1 MQAHTVAVIGA
12 GNVGATTASRICDRG
27 LAHVV
32 LYDVVPDLAEGKA
45 LDILQALPLTQS
57 GCVVRGTSEF
67 SEIGTAD
74 IFVITAGMRRGPGM
88 SRSDLLKKNAD
99 IISGICRQLAEQSP
113 DSIVIMVTNPLDV
126 MTHVAHRAT
135 GFDAAR
141 VIGMAGVLD
150 SSRFRAFI
158 SQRLGVPAAEVEALV
173 LGGHGDLMV
182 PVVSRATVS
191 GIPLRDKMSA
201 NEIAEIVDR
210 TRNAGAEIVSLLK
223 NASAF
228 YAPAESVATMVQ
240 SVFRDE
246 DQLTCASVL
255 LQGEYGISEVFLG
268 VPVKLGGKGVKEI
281 LEIPLEPAE
290 KDALLRSAEEVR
302 KNILA
307 LDQIDPH

>member
-1 MQAHTVAVIGA
+1 MATHTVAVIGA
-12 GNVGATTASRICDRG
+12 GNVGATTASRIVDRD
-27 LAHVV
+27 LADVV

-45 LDILQALPLTQS
+45 LDILEALPLTDS

-67 SEIGTAD
+67 SNIGTAD

-88 SRSDLLKKNAD
+88 SRSDLLKKNAE
-99 IISGICRQLAEQSP
+99 IVGGICEQLADQSP

-135 GFDAAR
+135 GFHAAR
-141 VIGMAGVLD
+141 VIGMAGLLD

-158 SQRLGVPAAEVEALV
+158 AQRLGVPAADVDALV

-182 PVVSRATVS
+182 PVVSRATVA
-191 GIPLRDKMSA
+191 GEPLRGKLSA
-201 NEIAEIVDR
+201 EEIDQLVER
-210 TRNAGAEIVSLLK
+210 TRNAGAEIVSLLN

-240 SVFRDE
+240 NVLRDE
-246 DQLTCASVL
+246 RQLVSASVL
-255 LQGEYGISEVFLG
+255 LQGEYGISNVFLG
-268 VPVKLGGKGVKEI
+268 VPVKLDRGGVHEI
-281 LEIPLEPAE
+281 VEIPLEPAE

-302 KNILA
+302 KNTLA

>member
-1 MQAHTVAVIGA
+1 MAAHTVAVIGA
-12 GNVGATTASRICDRG
+12 GNVGATTASRIADRG
-27 LAHVV
+27 LANVV

-45 LDILQALPLTQS
+45 LDILQALPLTES
-57 GCVVRGTSEF
+57 GCMVRGTSEF
-67 SEIGTAD
+67 SQIGTAD

-88 SRSDLLKKNAD
+88 SRSDLLKKNTD
-99 IISGICRQLAEQSP
+99 IITGICRQLAEQSP

-126 MTHVAHRAT
+126 MTHVAHHST

-141 VIGMAGVLD
+141 VMGMAGVLD

-158 SQRLGVPAAEVEALV
+158 AQRLGVPAAEVDALV

-182 PVVSRATVS
+182 PVVSRATVC
-191 GIPLRDKMSA
+191 GEPLKEKMSA
-201 NEIAEIVDR
+201 DEIVEIVER

-228 YAPAESVATMVQ
+228 YAPAESVATMVKN
-240 SVFRDE
+240 VLRDE
-246 DQLTCASVL
+246 RQLVSASVL
-255 LQGEYGISEVFLG
+255 LRGEYGISDVFLG
-268 VPVKLGGKGVKEI
+268 VPVKLSRGGVKEI
-281 LEIPLEPAE
+281 LEIPLEPVE

-307 LDQIDPH
+307 LDRLGLP

>member
-1 MQAHTVAVIGA
+1 MAEHTVAVIGA
-12 GNVGATTASRICDRG
+12 GNVGATTASRIADRG
-27 LAHVV
+27 LADVV

-45 LDILQALPLTQS
+45 LDILEALPLTES
-57 GCVVRGTSEF
+57 GCVVRGTSTF

-74 IFVITAGMRRGPGM
+74 IFVITAGIRRGPGM
-88 SRSDLLKKNAD
+88 SRSDLLKKNAE
-99 IISGICRQLAEQSP
+99 IVGGICKQLADQSP

-158 SQRLGVPAAEVEALV
+158 AQRLAVPAAEVDALV

-182 PVVSRATVS
+182 PVVSRATVC
-191 GIPLRDKMSA
+191 GELLREKMSS
-201 NEIAEIVDR
+201 NEIDEIVDR

-228 YAPAESVATMVQ
+228 YAPAESVAIMVNNLL
-240 SVFRDE
+240 RDE
-246 DQLTCASVL
+246 DQLISASVM
-255 LQGEYGISEVFLG
+255 LQGQYDISDVFLG
-268 VPVKLGGKGVKEI
+268 VPVKLGSDGAHEI
-281 LEIPLEPAE
+281 VEIPLEAAE

-307 LDQIDPH
+307 LDQIDPR

>member
-1 MQAHTVAVIGA
+1 MAEHTAVVIGA
-12 GNVGATTASRICDRG
+12 GNVGATTASRIADRD
-27 LAHVV
+27 LADVV

-45 LDILQALPLTQS
+45 LDILQALPLTES
-57 GCVVRGTSEF
+57 GCVVRGTSRF

-88 SRSDLLKKNAD
+88 SRSDLLKKNAE
-99 IISGICRQLAEQSP
+99 IVSGICEQLAERSP

-141 VIGMAGVLD
+141 VMGMAGLLD
-150 SSRFRAFI
+150 SSRFRAFVAE
-158 SQRLGVPAAEVEALV
+158 RLGVAATEVDALV

-191 GIPLRDKMSA
+191 GIPLREKMSA
-201 NEIAEIVDR
+201 DEIAEVVER
-210 TRNAGAEIVSLLK
+210 TRNAGAEIVALLK

-240 SVFRDE
+240 NVLRDE
-246 DQLTCASVL
+246 RQVLSASVL
-255 LQGEYGISEVFLG
+255 LEGEYGISDVFLG
-268 VPVKLGGKGVKEI
+268 VPVKLGRGGVKEI
-281 LEIPLEPAE
+281 VEIPLEPAE
-290 KDALLRSAEEVR
+290 QDALLRSAEEVR
-302 KNILA
+302 QSILA
-307 LDQIDPH
+307 LD

>member
-1 MQAHTVAVIGA
+1 MTAHTVAVIGA
-12 GNVGATTASRICDRG
+12 GNVGATTASRVADRG
-27 LAHVV
+27 VADVI

-45 LDILQALPLTQS
+45 LDILQALPLTRS
-57 GCVVRGTSEF
+57 DCIVRGTSTF

-99 IISGICRQLAEQSP
+99 IISGICKQLADQSP

-126 MTHVAHRAT
+126 MTHLAFRAT

-141 VIGMAGVLD
+141 VMGMAGVLD
-150 SSRFRAFI
+150 SSRFRAFVA
-158 SQRLGVPAAEVEALV
+158 QRLGVPATEVDALV

-191 GIPLRDKMSA
+191 GIPLREKMAA
-201 NEIAEIVDR
+201 NEIDKIVER

-223 NASAF
+223 KASAF
-228 YAPAESVATMVQ
+228 CAPAESVATMVQ
-240 SVFRDE
+240 AVLRDE
-246 DQLTCASVL
+246 RQLISASVL
-255 LQGEYGISEVFLG
+255 LQGEYGISDVFLG
-268 VPVKLGGKGVKEI
+268 VPVTLGRDGVHEI
-281 LEIPLEPAE
+281 VEIALEPAE
-290 KDALLRSAEEVR
+290 RDALRRSAEEVR
-302 KNILA
+302 QNILA